1 MLNPCLRRRRRFYQ
15 NRALAAKGR
24 PTGHHWEKDMKR
36 SASLFAAFLLLAS
49 PAGAHVR
56 VLPFSSKTG
65 GQQTY
70 TMKVPTE
77 VKVPT
82 ISVELEIPAGVS
94 VISIADPA
102 ATKKR
107 DGHIVSITW
116 TTDIA
121 PEQSRD
127 FIFVAVNPKTDQDI
141 AWKAH
146 QHYADGTSRD
156 WVDAPKTKSPAS
168 VTKLSANPD

>member
-1 MLNPCLRRRRRFYQ
+1 
-15 NRALAAKGR
+15 
-24 PTGHHWEKDMKR
+24 MKR
-36 SASLFAAFLLLAS
+36 NARFFAATFLLLAS
-49 PAGAHVR
+49 PAMAHVR

-82 ISVELEIPAGVS
+82 TSVELEIPAGVS
-94 VISIADPA
+94 IISIADPA
-102 ATKKR
+102 ETRKL
-107 DGHIVSITW
+107 DGRIVSITW
-116 TTDIA
+116 KTDIA
-121 PEQSRD
+121 PDQSRD
-127 FIFVAVNPKTDQDI
+127 FNFVAINPKTDQDM

-168 VTKLSANPD
+168 ITKLSANPD

>member
-1 MLNPCLRRRRRFYQ
+1 MKLRACLAVLLVL
-15 NRALAAKGR
+15 AL
-24 PTGHHWEKDMKR
+24 
-36 SASLFAAFLLLAS
+36 
-49 PAGAHVR
+49 PAEAHVR
-56 VLPFSSKTG
+56 VLPFTSKTG
-65 GQQTY
+65 GRQTY

-82 ISVELEIPAGVS
+82 TSVELEIPAGLS

-102 ATKKR
+102 ETKKVNGR
-107 DGHIVSITW
+107 IVSITW
-116 TTDIA
+116 KTDI
-121 PEQSRD
+121 PPDQSRD
-127 FIFVAVNPKTDQDI
+127 FNFVAENPKADQDM